1 MMNDQK
7 KFQTGNVT
15 LISTA
20 HLLHDTFSSFLA
32 PILPLLIAKLSI
44 SYSLAGLLSVIQ
56 RLFALSNPFIGIL
69 ADKMRMRY
77 FVIFTPAVTA
87 ISMSLLGAAPSYTVL
102 VVLLLVM
109 SLSSTLFHVP
119 APVMIKRV
127 SGDKTGTGMS
137 FFMLGG
143 EFARTLGPMVILGAI
158 SLWGLEGTY
167 KLIPFGCIASAI
179 LYIRLRKINISR
191 DFKRK
196 EKELGARETFMKL
209 LPFFNGITGIMLARG
224 TMKAA
229 LTVFLPIYL
238 TAKGESLW
246 VAGISLSILQFA
258 VAGGSFACGAI
269 SDRIGRKTTLLILSA
284 TTPVFMALFLFLDGL
299 FTIPLLILIG
309 LTLSAPTPVFLAMVQ
324 DIKTDRP
331 AFINGI
337 FMTINFVAAALC
349 VMFVGILSDLI
360 GLEKT
365 YWLSAGLAVLAVVF
379 TLRLKNSY

>member
-1 MMNDQK
+1 MKDHK
-7 KFQTGNVT
+7 RFQTGNVI

-20 HLLHDTFSSFLA
+20 HMLHDIFSSFLA
-32 PILPLLIAKLSI
+32 PILPLLIEKLSI
-44 SYSLAGLLSVIQ
+44 SYASAGFLSVIQ
-56 RLFALSNPFIGIL
+56 RVFALSNPFIGIA

-87 ISMSLLGAAPSYTVL
+87 TAMSLLGAAPSYTVL

-167 KLIPFGCIASAI
+167 RLILFGCVASAV
-179 LYIRLRKINISR
+179 LYVRLRNINISR
-191 DFKRK
+191 DFKRN
-196 EKELGARETFMKL
+196 EKEFGAKETFMKL
-209 LPFFNGITGIMLARG
+209 IPFFSGITGIMMARG
-224 TMKAA
+224 FMKAA
-229 LTVFLPIYL
+229 LTVFLPVYL
-238 TAKGESLW
+238 TSKGESLW
-246 VAGISLSILQFA
+246 IAGISLSILQFA
-258 VAGGSFACGAI
+258 AAGGSFACGAI
-269 SDRIGRKTTLLILSA
+269 SDRIGRKTTLFILSA
-284 TTPVFMALFLFLDGL
+284 TTPVFMGLFLFLDGIL
-299 FTIPLLILIG
+299 TVPLLILIG

-324 DIKTDRP
+324 DVKTDRP

-337 FMTINFVAAALC
+337 FMTINFVVAALS
-349 VMFVGILSDLI
+349 VMFVGFLSDMI

-365 YWLSAGLAVLAVVF
+365 YWLSAGLAVLAVIF
-379 TLRLKNSY
+379 TLRLKERY